1 MVIIMKQK
9 EYTTISIPKRAVT
22 ILDELVKTEKELD
35 SKTRYIM
42 NIVIKQIKEQ
52 EEDLRDI
59 QTNKMKNAW
68 DDNEGDAWIKLYL
81 KQVK

>member
-1 MVIIMKQK
+1 MKQK